1 MGKQTK
7 EKAYT
12 KLIEQIVAGLLS
24 FLQLQ
29 MKEKKW
35 KRAFIQN
42 LWPASGPGT
51 GGLQKFRIE
60 LPNGSL
66 ISDLFT
72 PMKIDVLIGKAWKQ
86 QKGVFPKTWYGI
98 TLTLFPDGKYETT
111 YNYDQHCVRNDQT
124 FFDT

>member
-12 KLIEQIVAGLLS
+12 KVIEQIVAGLLS
-24 FLQLQ
+24 FIELQ
-29 MKEKKW
+29 MKEIKW

-42 LWPASGPGT
+42 LWPSSGPGT

-72 PMKIDVLIGKAWKQ
+72 PMKTDFLIAKAGNSKRAY
-86 QKGVFPKTWYGI
+86 FPRRGM
-98 TLTLFPDGKYETT
+98 G
-111 YNYDQHCVRNDQT
+111 
-124 FFDT
+124 